1 MRLHWGA
8 GATSPVTQCTG
19 APSERK
25 RAANPDHVPA
35 CVALNSDHTSG
46 GGHSLFGGSAAATT
60 VARRACTPRLG
71 DPRPTRN
78 ARSGP
83 PRPPRGDDVDAD
95 ARPARDDEPRAA
107 AAAVESR
114 EPVTTDAARRAG
126 GRGVPGIARGATAA
140 RMFPPR
146 APHTGILRARASLGE
161 GQARDGVSVLASHG
175 HFSKLL
181 AFSDPVSRDRA
192 QLRRS
197 ARKSPKKVRKSPD
210 ARPGRKRAAQPF
222 TENRYGHRLWVQNS
236 GHSSVR
242 SFARNV
248 RSFLPWE

>member
-1 MRLHWGA
+1 M
-8 GATSPVTQCTG
+8 
-19 APSERK
+19 
-25 RAANPDHVPA
+25 
-35 CVALNSDHTSG
+35 
-46 GGHSLFGGSAAATT
+46 FGGSAAATT

-95 ARPARDDEPRAA
+95 VCPARDDEPRAA
-107 AAAVESR
+107 AAAVEAR

-161 GQARDGVSVLASHG
+161 GQARDGVSVLASQPDG

-192 QLRRS
+192 QLRSEKVRKKS
-197 ARKSPKKVRKSPD
+197 EKVRTPVRTENAPPSLLLKIAMGIVAGCKTPDARKSYWSQS
-210 ARPGRKRAAQPF
+210 AF
-222 TENRYGHRLWVQNS
+222 
-236 GHSSVR
+236 
-242 SFARNV
+242 F
-248 RSFLPWE
+248 F

>member
-1 MRLHWGA
+1 M
-8 GATSPVTQCTG
+8 
-19 APSERK
+19 
-25 RAANPDHVPA
+25 
-35 CVALNSDHTSG
+35 
-46 GGHSLFGGSAAATT
+46 FGGSAAATT

-107 AAAVESR
+107 AAAVEAR

-161 GQARDGVSVLASHG
+161 GQARDGVSVLASQPDG

-192 QLRRS
+192 QLRS
-197 ARKSPKKVRKSPD
+197 EKVRKKSEKVRTPV
-210 ARPGRKRAAQPF
+210 GRKRAAQPF
-222 TENRYGHRLWVQNS
+222 TENRYGHRRWVQNS
-236 GHSSVR
+236 GRSKIVLESVCFFLLNRFEPILTSIGSSRVPPR
-242 SFARNV
+242 LFLLLRLDACLLVFA
-248 RSFLPWE
+248 